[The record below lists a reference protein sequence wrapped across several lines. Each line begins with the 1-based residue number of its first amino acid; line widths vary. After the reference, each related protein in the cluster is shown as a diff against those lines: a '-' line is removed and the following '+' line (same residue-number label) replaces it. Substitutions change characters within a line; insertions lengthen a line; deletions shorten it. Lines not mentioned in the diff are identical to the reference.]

1 MVNDLQQ
8 GKPAAVND
16 DKSYNN
22 GVKVV
27 PACLLEP
34 RIVTLD
40 NIREAYVGDPL
51 LRDMLRDK

>member
-40 NIREAYVGDPL
+40 NIREAYAGDPV
-51 LRDMLRDK
+51 LRNVVKEK